1 MSQVAVQ
8 PTGSAPEMRTV
19 GMSPSAARG
28 GSLLDVRVQTQAWR
42 VAGQR
47 APVGSL
53 NNSPVTRRRKR
64 RVRGVER
71 GEEGGRRRV
80 SWNLGEFCLV
90 RGWGEQGG
98 RIMTPAPP
106 QSPWCSG
113 SCGKGQTRL
122 RRELR

>member
-53 NNSPVTRRRKR
+53 THRLPTGESVVCGEWSEGRKEGE
-64 RVRGVER
+64 GVFLGTWESFAWSR
-71 GEEGGRRRV
+71 AGG
-80 SWNLGEFCLV
+80 S
-90 RGWGEQGG
+90 
-98 RIMTPAPP
+98 
-106 QSPWCSG
+106 
-113 SCGKGQTRL
+113 
-122 RRELR
+122 REAG